1 MADPVAGY
9 RDMTPV
15 YRDDLDFT
23 SPIGFVRPMVRRK
36 FSGPSAVETADLKS
50 VVLSP
55 LGLGLAGLIALLLM
69 RERGII

>member
-23 SPIGFVRPMVRRK
+23 SPIGFVRPVVRRR
-36 FSGPSAVETADLKS
+36 FSGPPAVETQAREFI
-50 VVLSP
+50 LSP